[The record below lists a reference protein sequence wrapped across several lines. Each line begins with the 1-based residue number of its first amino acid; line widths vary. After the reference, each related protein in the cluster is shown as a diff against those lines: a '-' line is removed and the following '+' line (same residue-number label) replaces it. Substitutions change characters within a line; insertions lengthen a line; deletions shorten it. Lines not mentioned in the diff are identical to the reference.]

1 MGIKTEEVP
10 LVSIIIP
17 VFNGEKYLPV
27 FFKELRKLTY
37 NHLQIIFI
45 NDGSS
50 DNSRIMLQEYVDE
63 DARAVLINKD
73 NAGVSAAR
81 NDGLKK
87 AVGKYLFFFDCD
99 DSFEQDI
106 VGRCVS
112 FAEMRSYDTVI
123 YNVKN
128 ITPDG
133 CVSNH
138 SLSYVKSEY
147 SGEDTIQLAAYSVG
161 TSFDELYRYLSGKR
175 SAREGKERNGPW
187 RMMYSRE
194 IIEKYELHFSC
205 ALRIGEDT
213 VFTNE
218 YLCMANNVGILRETL
233 YYLHINS
240 GSAITSYNG
249 DWKRMIPQ
257 KIELINEKEKWTA
270 RMKEIG
276 YSVQDFWGGEYV
288 LSSIQLGLLIATDY
302 SLSFNNKCK
311 ALKQYHL
318 DKNVQRVWQRI
329 ETRKLIKCKSTKAIA
344 VLIMKKNWVS
354 LLMAMLVLLNRCGI
368 RINT

>member
-1 MGIKTEEVP
+1 MPE
-10 LVSIIIP
+10 VSIIIP
-17 VFNGEKYLPV
+17 VFNGEKYLPD

-50 DNSRIMLQEYVDE
+50 DSSGILLQGYVEE
-63 DARAVLINKD
+63 DTRAILINKN

-81 NDGLKK
+81 NDGIKK
-87 AVGKYLFFFDCD
+87 ATGKFIFFFDCD

-112 FAEMRSYDTVI
+112 FAQMKSYDTVI

-138 SLSYVKSEY
+138 FLSYEKDEY

-161 TSFDELYRYLSGKR
+161 TSFDELYRYLAGKR
-175 SAREGKERNGPW
+175 SMREGKERNGPW

-194 IIEKYELHFSC
+194 IIEKYELFFP
-205 ALRIGEDT
+205 ALLDIGEDT

-218 YLCMANNVGILRETL
+218 YLCMADNVGILRETL

-249 DWKRMIPQ
+249 DWKKMIPQ
-257 KIELINEKEKWTA
+257 KIKLINEKEKWTA
-270 RMKEIG
+270 RLNQIG
-276 YSVQDFWGGEYV
+276 YCVQSFWGGEYI
-288 LSSIQLGLLIATDY
+288 LSSIQLGLLIAADY
-302 SLSFNNKCK
+302 SLSFNEKCK
-311 ALKQYHL
+311 ALKQYHMN
-318 DKNVQRVWQRI
+318 KNVQRVWQRI
-329 ETRKLIKCKSTKAIA
+329 DSRKLIECKSIKSIA

-354 LLMAMLVLLNRCGI
+354 ALMAMLVLFDRCKI
-368 RINT
+368 RISA